1 MTPVNAYPTPS
12 QGLPSWAAGVLA
24 IAARALMPGVLVAG
38 LCGLGGLSGC
48 ATNNSATDSAGNT
61 GTRSDIVTESDEP
74 ETRRRARI
82 RLELASGYFAEG
94 KSTVALDEIKQAI
107 ASDPT
112 YGDAFNLRGLIYMRL
127 NDLRLAEDSFRRA
140 IALNPRDANAAHNFG
155 WMLCQQQRFSESQT
169 YFKQALT
176 VPLYADQ
183 AKTLMTHGMCQ
194 IAAGNKSEAE
204 RSLARSYELDAGN
217 PITGYNL
224 ALLLYERAEITRAQ
238 FYIRRLNNTE
248 YANPETL
255 WLGIKV
261 ERKLND
267 NVAMQQLVG
276 QLKRRFPQSRELV
289 AYERGA
295 FNE

>member
-1 MTPVNAYPTPS
+1 MMTAVNPSSNLSPATP
-12 QGLPSWAAGVLA
+12 WAD
-24 IAARALMPGVLVAG
+24 ARAAVLGVLVAG
-38 LCGLGGLSGC
+38 CLGLGGMSGC
-48 ATNNSATDSAGNT
+48 AGNPVTDRAANT
-61 GTRSDIVTESDEP
+61 GTTSDIVTESDEP
-74 ETRRRARI
+74 EARRRARI

-94 KSTVALDEIKQAI
+94 KTTVALDEVKQAL

-112 YGDAFNLRGLIYMRL
+112 FGDAFNLRGLIYMRL
-127 NDLRLAEDSFRRA
+127 NDMRLAEDSFKRA
-140 IALNPRDANAAHNFG
+140 LALNSRDANAAHNFG

-169 YFKQALT
+169 YFSQALA
-176 VPLYADQ
+176 VPLYGDQ
-183 AKTLMTHGMCQ
+183 ARTLMAQGLCQ
-194 IAAGNKSEAE
+194 MSAGKKPEAE

-224 ALLLYERAEITRAQ
+224 ALLLYERADVKRSQ

-261 ERKLND
+261 ERRLND
-267 NVAMQQLVG
+267 DVAMQQLVG
-276 QLKRRFPQSRELV
+276 QLKRRFPQSRELL
-289 AYERGA
+289 AYEKGA

>member
-1 MTPVNAYPTPS
+1 MNQMTTVNTCLIHRPWQSMPAWFA
-12 QGLPSWAAGVLA
+12 QALA
-24 IAARALMPGVLVAG
+24 CAG
-38 LCGLGGLSGC
+38 LMVMLLGISGLSGC
-48 ATNNSATDSAGNT
+48 ATNTVADNAGNT

-74 ETRRRARI
+74 ESRRRARI

-94 KSTVALDEIKQAI
+94 KTTVALDEVKQAI

-112 YGDAFNLRGLIYMRL
+112 FGDAFNLRGLIYMRL

-140 IALNPRDANAAHNFG
+140 LALNPRDANAAHNFG
-155 WMLCQQQRFSESQT
+155 WMLCQQQRFAESQT
-169 YFKQALT
+169 YFSQALA
-176 VPLYADQ
+176 VPLYGDQ
-183 AKTLMTHGMCQ
+183 AKTLMTQGMCQ
-194 IAAGNKSEAE
+194 IAAGKKPEAE

-224 ALLLYERAEITRAQ
+224 ALLLYERADMNRAQ

-261 ERKLND
+261 ERRLND
-267 NVAMQQLVG
+267 DVAMQQLVG

>member
-1 MTPVNAYPTPS
+1 LSPAVPWATARAAAA
-12 QGLPSWAAGVLA
+12 GLLAAGVL
-24 IAARALMPGVLVAG
+24 G
-38 LCGLGGLSGC
+38 LAVLSGC
-48 ATNNSATDSAGNT
+48 AGNPLTDSAAQT

-74 ETRRRARI
+74 EARRRARI

-94 KSTVALDEIKQAI
+94 KTTVALDEVKQAL

-112 YGDAFNLRGLIYMRL
+112 FGDAFNLRGLIYMRL
-127 NDLRLAEDSFRRA
+127 NDMRLAEDSFKRA
-140 IALNPRDANAAHNFG
+140 LVLNPRDANAAHNFG
-155 WMLCQQQRFSESQT
+155 WMLCQQQRFSESQS
-169 YFKQALT
+169 YFSQALA
-176 VPLYADQ
+176 VPLYGDQ
-183 AKTLMTHGMCQ
+183 ARTLMTQGLCHMS
-194 IAAGNKSEAE
+194 AGKKPEAE

-224 ALLLYERAEITRAQ
+224 ALLLYERADAKRSQ

-261 ERKLND
+261 ERMLND
-267 NVAMQQLVG
+267 DVAMQQLVG
-276 QLKRRFPQSRELV
+276 QLKRRFPQSRELL
-289 AYERGA
+289 AYEKGA